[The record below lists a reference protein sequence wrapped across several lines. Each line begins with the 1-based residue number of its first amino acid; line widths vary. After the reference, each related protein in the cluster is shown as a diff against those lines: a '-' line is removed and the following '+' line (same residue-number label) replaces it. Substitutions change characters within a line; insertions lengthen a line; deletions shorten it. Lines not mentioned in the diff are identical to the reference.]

1 MEDIQ
6 SKLQR
11 LSEIIAEA
19 RQICDDLESYKSE
32 AKIKLD
38 PLSLMPIEM
47 LNMPKTTLTR
57 LTNIL
62 RIEEAFYDAKPIRT
76 IAELVNTPK
85 SQLAKYRNMG
95 IVTLNRI
102 SIALKEQFNINW

>member
-47 LNMPKTTLTR
+47 LDMPKTTLTR

-62 RIEEAFYDAKPIRT
+62 HAEEAFYNAKPIRT
-76 IAELVNTPK
+76 ISELVNTPK

-95 IVTLNRI
+95 IVTLNRV
-102 SIALKEQFNINW
+102 SIALKEQFDINW